1 MAGQRPLKR
10 CLNMLNPIQKEERET
25 ELDLLS
31 LKYKIEDLELKRLR
45 DLANQ
50 SMQFQLISLLNREQN
65 LIQKRE
71 QRKEEDQIMFLIG
84 IYA

>member
-10 CLNMLNPIQKEERET
+10 CLNMLNTIQKEERET

-31 LKYKIEDLELKRLR
+31 LKYKIEDLEFKRLR

>member
-1 MAGQRPLKR
+1 
-10 CLNMLNPIQKEERET
+10 MLNPIQKEERET